1 MLLHISSLLFFI
13 QTMLGTL
20 PAPAQ
25 TESVNWISFEQLA
38 AMQKKAPRMV
48 LIHIYT
54 PWCGYCKRMDKE
66 VFTNQTVIR
75 TINKK
80 YYAIKFNAESKTN
93 IVFNGKTYVYNA
105 KYSKRRNGAHE
116 LAIKLMNDNTLYPSE
131 IILDTRY
138 NTIQLVRGSST
149 AEDLIQV
156 LSDI

>member
-38 AMQKKAPRMV
+38 ALQKKEPRMV

-80 YYAIKFNAESKTN
+80 YYAIKFNAESNVN
-93 IVFNGKTYVYNA
+93 IVFNGKTYAYNP